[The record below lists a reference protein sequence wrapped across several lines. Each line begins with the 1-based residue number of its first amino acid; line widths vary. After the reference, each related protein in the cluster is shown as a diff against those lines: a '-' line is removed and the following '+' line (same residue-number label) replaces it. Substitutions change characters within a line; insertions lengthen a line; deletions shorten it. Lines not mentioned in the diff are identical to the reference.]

1 MTKNI
6 ALYIQADSSMA
17 AYDAFIFSSVGRPFD
32 SNKADTLA
40 ASAIHACE
48 VASRD
53 RSVNQFTRDYYR
65 TQAENFRSIL

>member
-6 ALYIQADSSMA
+6 ALYLQADSSMA

-32 SNKADTLA
+32 ANKADALA
-40 ASAIHACE
+40 ASAVNACE

-53 RSVNQFTRDYYR
+53 RSVNQFTRDYYC
-65 TQAENFRSIL
+65 TQAANFRAIL